1 MNITFFPMDKKGK
14 FERTVEIIIHIC
26 IWTYIFASPLLMRRW
41 GEEVDWVTYFQRLY
55 FPLSSCMIFY
65 INYFYLVPRFIL
77 KDRRT
82 KAFIVTNIVLILA
95 FMASRDLYVTLLPPI
110 EMRHHPHRDRPMHE
124 WTPMFF
130 ETIFFLRNF
139 ISMAFLVFLAAVVRL
154 SVQWRKAEVARQEAE
169 LGRSEAELKNLKNQ
183 INPHFLLNT
192 LNNIYALTAFD
203 ADKAQQAISE
213 LSHLLRYVL
222 YENQAQF
229 VSLSK
234 EVEFLKTYI
243 ALMRIRLSANVWL
256 DIELDLPPGDRH
268 AVAPLVFISLVENAF
283 KHGVSPTQPSFI
295 AIRLTAEERRIVFTC
310 SNSYFPKSESDKS
323 PGGIGLK
330 QVRSRLEHAYSD
342 HYEWHYGTDADA
354 ATYVSEI
361 IIHLGA
367 APAEGAAKPD

>member
-124 WTPMFF
+124 WMPMFF

-243 ALMRIRLSANVWL
+243 ALMRIRLSANVRL

-295 AIRLTAEERRIVFTC
+295 AIRLTAEECRIVFTC